1 VSFQWTVTPE
11 QAFGDLTNAYIAA
24 IRRGIRALADRRAPE
39 IEAWMKSNAVW
50 TDRTS
55 NARQSLYSD
64 VEQVSLDMVHII
76 LAYGA
81 TIDYAIYLE
90 LANAGRFSIITPA
103 LDYWGPQIWRDVQAM
118 LS

>member
-1 VSFQWTVTPE
+1 LSFQWTVTPE
-11 QAFGDLTNAYIAA
+11 QAFGDLTRAYIAA

-50 TDRTS
+50 TDRTG
-55 NARQSLYSD
+55 NARQTLNTE
-64 VEQVSLDMVHII
+64 VEQVSLDMVQII
-76 LAYGA
+76 LAHGVEYG
-81 TIDYAIYLE
+81 IYLE
-90 LANAGRFSIITPA
+90 LANAGNYAIITPA